1 MLLRHSLHTRQ
12 GKTINVALHDFGIV
26 IMVCVI
32 SFFAETLIILVLLRS
47 FSRMLHVMGKII
59 CYKACQRMV

>member
-1 MLLRHSLHTRQ
+1 MLLRHSLHMRRD
-12 GKTINVALHDFGIV
+12 KTINIALDEFRVV

-32 SFFAETLIILVLLRS
+32 SFFAETLIILVLLHS

-59 CYKACQRMV
+59 CYKAYQRIV